1 MLLLITS
8 MPFST
13 FAKDIVK
20 STETKNGT
28 NYETIQKEE
37 DNNMSEREKL
47 AVEKFNELYKDSKIP
62 ENIANSDL
70 YNIVNNL
77 VYGEIYQQGQ
87 LTDKDRELI
96 SLVALTTLGT
106 TTLLKT
112 HVYSALNAG
121 LTPVEIT
128 EAVYH
133 CTPYVGAAKALESV
147 NVINEVFKEKGLAIP
162 TGQGTVT
169 EENRWD
175 KGRKAQTDIFG
186 ALNFNKPAEDEV
198 RLGSS
203 YLPDYCFGDFY
214 TRNSLTLEQHE
225 LLTFVCIATLG
236 GCESQLTAHTNGN
249 KNLGKTKGYMLEVI
263 TVCMPYIGY
272 PRTLN
277 AVAVINSVYETENN
291 QSSLKWKLL
300 YTFKNYYKTSFPL

>member
-1 MLLLITS
+1 MKKTLCITLSMLLLITS

-106 TTLLKT
+106 NTLLKT

-147 NVINEVFKEKGLAIP
+147 NVINEVFKEKGRAIP

-249 KNLGKTKGYMLEVI
+249 KNLGKTKDYMLEVI

-277 AVAVINSVYETENN
+277 AVAVINSVYEAENN
-291 QSSLKWKLL
+291 
-300 YTFKNYYKTSFPL
+300 

>member
-1 MLLLITS
+1 VKKTLCITLSLLLLITS

-20 STETKNGT
+20 STETKNGES
-28 NYETIQKEE
+28 YETIQKEE
-37 DNNMSEREKL
+37 DNNMSEKEKL

-70 YNIVNNL
+70 HNIVNNL

-96 SLVALTTLGT
+96 SLVALTNLGT
-106 TTLLKT
+106 NTLLKT
-112 HVYSALNAG
+112 HVYSALDAG

-175 KGRKAQTDIFG
+175 KGREAQTDIFG

-249 KNLGKTKGYMLEVI
+249 KNLGKTKDYMLEVI

-277 AVAVINSVYETENN
+277 AVAVINSVYEAENN
-291 QSSLKWKLL
+291 
-300 YTFKNYYKTSFPL
+300 

>member
-175 KGRKAQTDIFG
+175 KGRKAQTDI
-186 ALNFNKPAEDEV
+186 
-198 RLGSS
+198 
-203 YLPDYCFGDFY
+203 
-214 TRNSLTLEQHE
+214 LE
-225 LLTFVCIATLG
+225 L
-236 GCESQLTAHTNGN
+236 
-249 KNLGKTKGYMLEVI
+249 
-263 TVCMPYIGY
+263 
-272 PRTLN
+272 
-277 AVAVINSVYETENN
+277 
-291 QSSLKWKLL
+291 
-300 YTFKNYYKTSFPL
+300 